1 MRRYAESSAALITAL
16 NPVIGYERAA
26 KVAKRAMAEGR
37 TVPEIVREGGA
48 CSTRPRSSRCSI
60 RWR

>member
-1 MRRYAESSAALITAL
+1 MRRSSAALITAL
-16 NPVIGYERAA
+16 NPVIGYEQAA

-37 TVPEIVREGGA
+37 TVRIVREEA